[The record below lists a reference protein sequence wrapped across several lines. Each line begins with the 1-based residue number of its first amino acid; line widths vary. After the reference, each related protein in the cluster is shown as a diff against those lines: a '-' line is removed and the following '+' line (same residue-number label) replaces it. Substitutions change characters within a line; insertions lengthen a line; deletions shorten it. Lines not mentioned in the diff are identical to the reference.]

1 MQTQDRKKQFGK
13 FWSSMPELV
22 VVEGVILLTILL
34 VCVALMCRT
43 CSEKPVE
50 ETQPITTTEA
60 QPTESTGPDLSA
72 HPRELVELLER
83 NPETEEFVLGYF
95 ENRDRRDPINMSDF
109 DRTQGVPLMMQWDSR
124 WGYRWYGDGMM
135 GLTGCGPTCLS
146 MVGWYLTGDPGMD
159 PVSVAEFA
167 EAEGYYAEGSGS
179 SWTLISEGA
188 EKLGM
193 RATEIP

>member
-1 MQTQDRKKQFGK
+1 
-13 FWSSMPELV
+13 
-22 VVEGVILLTILL
+22 
-34 VCVALMCRT
+34 
-43 CSEKPVE
+43 
-50 ETQPITTTEA
+50 
-60 QPTESTGPDLSA
+60 
-72 HPRELVELLER
+72 
-83 NPETEEFVLGYF
+83 
-95 ENRDRRDPINMSDF
+95 
-109 DRTQGVPLMMQWDSR
+109 
-124 WGYRWYGDGMM
+124 MM

-193 RATEIP
+193 QATEIPLDENQVMSALEAGNPIICAMGPGDFTTEGHYIVLTGVQDGQIRVNDPNSRKNSGKLWSYAQLEGQIFNLWILSYAG